1 MRTKLLILITVFS
14 VVNLPFIPVQSQP
27 SATFNKQTGK
37 LHLPRVELFS
47 NDSEPRSCVEAIMEL
62 KSSSEP
68 IRFTLSQQ
76 DYTAI
81 NCEKSSILTRVQQR
95 GKLLCAG
102 RDDLPGF
109 NNYDNQGRPAGFDFD
124 LCQAVAAAVLESGTT
139 ERINVSTENREAVL
153 KPSTEQVDI
162 LSRNTTWTTGRGSSW
177 GNFTWIM
184 FYDGQ
189 GFMVR
194 TASGITTLEGLKDR
208 SICVAANTTSEAN
221 LVDRGFQVVKADES
235 TQAIDRYLTKECE
248 GVSADN
254 STLAI
259 GRARAPVPEEHLILN
274 IPPISKEPLGPV
286 VPYGDD
292 KWLAIVNTVLFA
304 LINAEE
310 LGITQAKVDE
320 MIATS
325 NNPQIKRLLG
335 VEGSF
340 GQETL
345 GLTADVM
352 ARVIRK
358 VGNYGE
364 IYERYFGWGKL
375 YIPRGLNELTSN
387 GGSLYAPPLR

>member
-1 MRTKLLILITVFS
+1 MRTKWLILTTAFS
-14 VVNLPFIPVQSQP
+14 VINLPFIAAQSQP
-27 SATFNKQTGK
+27 SATFNKQTGE
-37 LHLPRVELFS
+37 LYLPKVELFS
-47 NDSEPRSCVEAIMEL
+47 NEGEPRSCVEAKMQL
-62 KSSSEP
+62 TPSSEP
-68 IRFTLSQQ
+68 LRFTLQPG
-76 DYTAI
+76 YTI
-81 NCEKSSILTRVQQR
+81 TNCENSILTRVQQR

-124 LCQAVAAAVLESGTT
+124 LCQAVASAVLESGIT
-139 ERINVSTENREAVL
+139 ERINIPNESREAVL
-153 KPSTEQVDI
+153 KPSTGQVDI
-162 LSRNTTWTTGRGSSW
+162 LSRNTTWTTGRGAKW

-194 TASGITTLEGLKDR
+194 GASGITTLDDLKNR
-208 SICVAANTTSEAN
+208 SICVAANTTSESN
-221 LVDRGFQVVKADES
+221 LVDRGFKKVVKADES
-235 TQAIDRYLTKECE
+235 TQAMNMYLEGACE
-248 GVSADN
+248 AVSAD
-254 STLAI
+254 SSALAI
-259 GRARAPVPEEHLILN
+259 GRARASVPEEHLILN

-310 LGITQAKVDE
+310 LGITQANVNE

-325 NNPQIKRLLG
+325 KDPQIRRLLG

-345 GLTADVM
+345 GLSADAM

-364 IYERYFGWGKL
+364 IYERHFGWGKL
-375 YIPRGLNELTSN
+375 HIPRNLNQLTSR